1 MENVTQFWASKVVC
15 SFCAQVFQRFRVAV
29 RRQIV
34 AVSDAFTQRLAIVL
48 GCAEKFFANWICHF
62 MLAWRFVRFAL
73 HLQAFRRMAFHEEL
87 CPALFGMVRS
97 VGPKFL

>member
-1 MENVTQFWASKVVC
+1 
-15 SFCAQVFQRFRVAV
+15 
-29 RRQIV
+29 
-34 AVSDAFTQRLAIVL
+34 
-48 GCAEKFFANWICHF
+48 

-97 VGPKFL
+97 VGRASRERWYVLKLWRENCRENCREKCHEKCMKNA